1 MDLPFYP
8 SLKNNYEKGI
18 ATILFEVLILSTLEA
33 LGGVTAHMGPPNID
47 TTNAFGLL
55 PH

>member
-1 MDLPFYP
+1 
-8 SLKNNYEKGI
+8 
-18 ATILFEVLILSTLEA
+18 

-55 PH
+55 PHWRLSMPSLLWAHQS